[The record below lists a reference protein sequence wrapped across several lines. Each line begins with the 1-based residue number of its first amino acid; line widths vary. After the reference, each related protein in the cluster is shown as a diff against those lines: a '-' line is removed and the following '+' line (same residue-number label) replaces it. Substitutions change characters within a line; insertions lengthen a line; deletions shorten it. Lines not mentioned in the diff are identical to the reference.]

1 MFFSSKTYVFYFY
14 FLKTKNPFL
23 KRIKCFQKR
32 ILIKTVVIYGYLTI
46 FISFIKFVAPA
57 YLSMI
62 NKT

>member
-14 FLKTKNPFL
+14 FHKTKNPFL
-23 KRIKCFQKR
+23 KTFYSFLKR
-32 ILIKTVVIYGYLTI
+32 ILTETVVTYGYLTI